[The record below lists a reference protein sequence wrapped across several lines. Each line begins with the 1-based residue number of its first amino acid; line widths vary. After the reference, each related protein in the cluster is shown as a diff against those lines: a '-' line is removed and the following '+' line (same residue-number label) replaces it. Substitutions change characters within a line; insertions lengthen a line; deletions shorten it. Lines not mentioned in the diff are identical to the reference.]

1 MLFDLHCHTS
11 GISRCCKLPYTVI
24 VDMTK
29 DYGYD
34 GIVLTNHYT
43 QWNIAENPDEF
54 VERYIAEYENAR
66 LYGEKVGLKV
76 LFGAEITVSYNEAVH
91 LLIYGVT
98 AEFLR
103 KNKDLPNLTQ
113 KRLYEVCHE
122 NGCVLV
128 NAHPYRYGMTVQDV
142 NYLDGVEIN
151 CHFKYDKCYADEL
164 TKIAKENG
172 LALTCG
178 CDFHGDAE
186 KPYGGT
192 YLPDNISNSIDLA
205 KYIEACKVSNLKVHD
220 PETREIYNLSVQ
232 TRV

>member
-1 MLFDLHCHTS
+1 MA
-11 GISRCCKLPYTVI
+11 
-24 VDMTK
+24 K

-43 QWNIAENPDEF
+43 QWDIEENAYEF
-54 VERYIAEYENAR
+54 VEKYIEEYENAR
-66 LYGEKVGLKV
+66 VYGEKIGLKV

-103 KNKDLPNLTQ
+103 KNKNLPNFTQ
-113 KRLYEVCHE
+113 KELYGVCHE

-142 NYLDGVEIN
+142 RYLDGVEIN
-151 CHFKYDKCYADEL
+151 CHFKYGKCYAQEL
-164 TKIAKENG
+164 IEIAKENS
-172 LALTCG
+172 LAITCG
-178 CDFHGDAE
+178 CDFHGDSE

-192 YLPDNISNSIDLA
+192 YLPDNISTSQDLA
-205 KYIEACKVSNLKVHD
+205 KYIETCKISSVKVHD
-220 PETREIYNLSVQ
+220 PETRESYDLSVQ